1 MTSIRVYS
9 GDIIIV
15 SSSHHVVCVLLHNL
29 EKEFALN
36 GTSGG
41 GTRAACFRGGAKVW
55 SQAKAHALTDREGA
69 AGRWTQARR
78 WVTTSAQEGKP

>member
-15 SSSHHVVCVLLHNL
+15 SSSHRHVVCVLLHNL

-36 GTSGG
+36 GTSGD
-41 GTRAACFRGGAKVW
+41 GTRAACFGEGAKVW
-55 SQAKAHALTDREGA
+55 SQAEAHALTGEGA
-69 AGRWTQARR
+69 AWRWTRARG
-78 WVTTSAQEGKP
+78 WVAMSAQEGKP